1 MGTRGVYGFR
11 FRGQDKVT
19 YNHFDSYPSYLG
31 GLVLE
36 FIQKTPAGDMRDI
49 FDRITLVKDN
59 DPKDAPS
66 EALQREYLEYFD
78 ETVAEGRKTDW
89 YCLLRRAQGDLGVYA
104 RGVRHMIDSKEFL
117 KDSLFCEYGYI
128 VNLDAEA
135 LEFWLGFQK
144 EPDPGCRYG
153 TSRNESGYYPCRMAG
168 AFTLGDIRGKS
179 IEEGIDILN
188 ALEGKRTE
196 NDPACQAWSL

>member
-11 FRGQDKVT
+11 FREQDKLT
-19 YNHFDSYPSYLG
+19 YCHFDSYPSYLG

-36 FIQKTPAGDMRDI
+36 FIQKTPAEDMRGI
-49 FDRITLVKDN
+49 FNRITLVKED

-66 EALQREYLEYFD
+66 EALQRKYQEYFD
-78 ETVAEGRKTDW
+78 ETVAGGRKTDW

-104 RGVRHMIDSKEFL
+104 RGVRHMIDFNEFI

-128 VNLDAEA
+128 VNLDTEA
-135 LEFWLGFQK
+135 LEFWLGFQR

-153 TSRNESGYYPCRMAG
+153 TSRNGSGYYPCQMAG
-168 AFTLGDIRGKS
+168 ALALGDIRGKS
-179 IEEGIDILN
+179 IEEGIGTLIDME
-188 ALEGKRTE
+188 EGNSPK
-196 NDPACQAWSL
+196 